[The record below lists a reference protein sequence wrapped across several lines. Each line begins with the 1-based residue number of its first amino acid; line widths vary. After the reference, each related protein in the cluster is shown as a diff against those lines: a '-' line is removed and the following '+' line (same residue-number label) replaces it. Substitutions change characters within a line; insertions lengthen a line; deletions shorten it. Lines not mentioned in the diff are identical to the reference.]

1 MPVEKLVSYVENYA
15 FKCSLSLINDVDSYR
30 LSLINDVDSYRLS
43 LINDVDSY
51 SLSLINAS
59 SPCDLGVRYITRPRK
74 CQAPEY
80 HKTPTRIRNT

>member
-15 FKCSLSLINDVDSYR
+15 FKCS

>member
-15 FKCSLSLINDVDSYR
+15 FKCS
-30 LSLINDVDSYRLS
+30 LS

>member
-43 LINDVDSY
+43 LIN
-51 SLSLINAS
+51 AS